1 MAKNGWYMV
10 NIQKLSIS
18 HYMPLSL
25 DSKTII
31 SNDPKVSK
39 VLGSPRN
46 QKSPMYQG
54 YIGGDY
60 RHFFPQKKELEI
72 PAESCHSDR

>member
-39 VLGSPRN
+39 VLGSPEIR
-46 QKSPMYQG
+46 SPQC
-54 YIGGDY
+54 IKDTLEVTTVI
-60 RHFFPQKKELEI
+60 FFPKKK
-72 PAESCHSDR
+72 S